1 MTSILYMD
9 NKIMQQEQNQK
20 KTFTGRAIQMVVE
33 SMEYRKNW
41 YKEALAK
48 QDLSDDDYAD
58 LYNDEQ
64 LLEGLLEEINKLS
77 VPKAEM
83 TISKNHSL

>member
-1 MTSILYMD
+1 MD

>member
-1 MTSILYMD
+1 
-9 NKIMQQEQNQK
+9 MQRKQNQK

-33 SMEYRKNW
+33 SVEYRKNW

-48 QDLSDDDYAD
+48 PDLSDDDYAD

-64 LLEGLLEEINKLS
+64 LLKGILEELNKFG
-77 VPKAEM
+77 VPETEM
-83 TISKNHSL
+83 TISKNHK

>member
-1 MTSILYMD
+1 
-9 NKIMQQEQNQK
+9 MQQNPK

-33 SMEYRKNW
+33 SMEYRRNW

-48 QDLSDDDYAD
+48 PELSDDDYAD

-64 LLEGLLEEINKLS
+64 LLNGILEELNQL
-77 VPKAEM
+77 KAPEAKM
-83 TISKNHSL
+83 TISKNP

>member
-1 MTSILYMD
+1 
-9 NKIMQQEQNQK
+9 MQQNPK

-33 SMEYRKNW
+33 SMEYRRNW

-48 QDLSDDDYAD
+48 PELSDDDYAD

-64 LLEGLLEEINKLS
+64 LLNGMLEELNQFKA
-77 VPKAEM
+77 PEAEM
-83 TISKNHSL
+83 TISKNP